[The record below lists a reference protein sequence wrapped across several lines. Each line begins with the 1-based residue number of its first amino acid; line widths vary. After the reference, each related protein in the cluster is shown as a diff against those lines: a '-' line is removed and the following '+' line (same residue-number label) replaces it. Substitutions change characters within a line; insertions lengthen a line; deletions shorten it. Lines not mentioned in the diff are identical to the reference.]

1 MIGNIVDQNKSLSEA
16 GKTPKDTSSR
26 NADSQ
31 KYSAKISSSKMTN
44 KQVLAESRGQASKQ
58 TKKVPRGSLEGYHA
72 SSSTI
77 LQFKNVG
84 YDSKKNQIARF
95 SDKHISNNSHS
106 FSNKSFTSNNKYSIM
121 NNYSSITSEN
131 SSSDRL
137 SNIIRNN
144 SLF

>member
-1 MIGNIVDQNKSLSEA
+1 MIGNIVDQNKSLSDA
-16 GKTPKDTSSR
+16 GKAPKDTSSR
-26 NADSQ
+26 NASAQ

-44 KQVLAESRGQASKQ
+44 KQVLTESRGQASKQ
-58 TKKVPRGSLEGYHA
+58 TKSVARGSLEGYHA
-72 SSSTI
+72 GSSTM

-95 SDKHISNNSHS
+95 SNKNISNNSHS
-106 FSNKSFTSNNKYSIM
+106 FSGKSFTSNKNYSIM
-121 NNYSSITSEN
+121 NNYSSMTFEK

-144 SLF
+144 YF